1 MNESQKLKKKVR
13 STSKWRKFRS
23 DLIRKRKFDALTG
36 KRLLKGCQLHH
47 ADMSAENY
55 EDFDESK
62 YYTLNRNS
70 HKFIHFIYTYFETDE
85 SVLDRLRLILKHMK
99 ELNK

>member
-1 MNESQKLKKKVR
+1 MNDIQKEKKR
-13 STSKWRKFRS
+13 IRGTSKWKKFRS
-23 DLIRKRKFDALTG
+23 DLIKKRKIDFLTG
-36 KRLLKGCQLHH
+36 KKLLKGCQLHH
-47 ADMSAENY
+47 CDMTLENY

-70 HKFIHFIYTYFETDE
+70 HKFIHFIYTYFEKDE
-85 SVLDRLRLILKHMK
+85 GILERLKSILKHMK